1 MTIYNVSRFV
11 EDKPF
16 LKNDMVLPIQ
26 AQVSE
31 SSDPIMFWWD
41 NFEWFVDTSTEGG
54 SIQNT
59 PGIAFQEGL
68 DDRMRWKD

>member
-1 MTIYNVSRFV
+1 M
-11 EDKPF
+11 EDKRV

>member
-1 MTIYNVSRFV
+1 M
-11 EDKPF
+11 EDKRV

-31 SSDPIMFWWD
+31 SSGPIMFSWD
-41 NFEWFVDTSTEGG
+41 NFEWFVATSTEGG
-54 SIQNT
+54 SIQNA

>member
-1 MTIYNVSRFV
+1 MK
-11 EDKPF
+11 DKRF
-16 LKNDMVLPIQ
+16 LKNDMVLPSQ

-31 SSDPIMFWWD
+31 SSGPIMFWWD

>member
-1 MTIYNVSRFV
+1 M
-11 EDKPF
+11 EDKRF
-16 LKNDMVLPIQ
+16 LKNDMVLPSQ

-31 SSDPIMFWWD
+31 SSGPTMFWWD